1 MAITTRML
9 RPPTLSIY
17 LLSSSSSSRGF
28 HCHKVDATSKHSS
41 SLTTPSQPQLIPLL
55 PVSPFTSLSP
65 TLSPTFRSLLTTLFS
80 SLKTHTSNLNPQML
94 IQKVHVSVHA
104 AYNLYTSIDFYSK
117 RYIFRSWSFVAPHM
131 QAIIDCRFFTLFAVF
146 GSLLASLLCFFEVII
161 LFVFWV
167 FSNYCPVILI
177 LTNL

>member
-1 MAITTRML
+1 MCIKFQHLPTMAITTRML

-104 AYNLYTSIDFYSK
+104 TYNLYTSIDFYSK
-117 RYIFRSWSFVAPHM
+117 RYIYF
-131 QAIIDCRFFTLFAVF
+131 Q
-146 GSLLASLLCFFEVII
+146 
-161 LFVFWV
+161 
-167 FSNYCPVILI
+167 ILI
-177 LTNL
+177 ICSTTHAGHH